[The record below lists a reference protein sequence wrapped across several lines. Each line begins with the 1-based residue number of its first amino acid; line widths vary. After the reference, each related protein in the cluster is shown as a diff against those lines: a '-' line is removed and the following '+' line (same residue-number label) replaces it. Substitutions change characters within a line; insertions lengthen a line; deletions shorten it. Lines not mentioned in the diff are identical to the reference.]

1 MNKNYCR
8 CDDLL
13 SLLTEKVFG
22 KIWINKNDWHVPE
35 DTFKIGRQFFQRR
48 WEQQKSIN
56 NRTID
61 NLLLLYNYA
70 LNGNS
75 VFQPDKVC
83 NSFLSI
89 LNALVGVNLQYLRFA
104 ADDTEKLRAYKINAI
119 LDILSV
125 LLQCTLDKEELDREQ
140 LAHMLPAKIIENYK
154 LLIKYSKGTT
164 EGIVRQTAVYG
175 LNDYIDELIEYGIT
189 LPEIDGALQKQE
201 SNSLEK
207 EIWYAS
213 QRTFLSSLEKN
224 GRFHGITVIADL
236 LPKGINV
243 NLQLPIHLNALGNS
257 SMSLKDFFHNN
268 TSNISLIGEGGIGK
282 TTFLQHILLEAYTLD
297 DGSAKTY
304 TDGSIIPVFIELN
317 RCPETIQ
324 NWVSSIT
331 GKSNFITRY
340 IAHILEN
347 HSSLETVEQRT
358 IEQIEKDM
366 QKIPSDG
373 KKKYLLLLDG
383 FNEVRMHSDR
393 MVRSILS
400 HEIQELRKYP
410 NVRIITTSRQ
420 TQEYKYAE
428 TFQGIYLTGLENAD
442 ITAYL
447 TDREYSE
454 AAINQIVSNTTLMN
468 CLRVPLY
475 LCMFSS
481 RKWNLPFLPE
491 TAGEILN
498 LFFHKNT
505 SFYNIKKHAE
515 KLHTNAF
522 SEHQAAFIMNFIIP
536 YIGWHYEKLECFS
549 VNKTILKQFI
559 MESLSFT
566 TELFKNASSNPY
578 PDFEYDPNLL
588 WNTGCALINNTHC
601 AEEIIDYICNYLG
614 IFYRYQT
621 SNPDFTEK
629 YHYSFIHHNF
639 RDYFSAM
646 WDIQLLSMLRC
657 ISATEFLQEAE
668 RTVYCRF
675 LDNTYWSPEKAGLIS
690 QILMEHH
697 SKPQLNE
704 ITGNWYLPAP
714 VYDEQ
719 QILSYCLDFCRK
731 LNAIELTPYHLLNN
745 ILTALHLGRGELSGM
760 DLSGLDLRKFNL
772 FGIVCSKKGA
782 TQTLAAD
789 FGNSSFSLY
798 SFVPE
803 NHQSFIEEHIYCGN
817 YCYTIDSYGIVKCWD
832 ILSGKMEY
840 EIIPPSN
847 FSHFTDAYNSSV
859 RHLKV
864 SKNGKW
870 IALRIHDTNNQ
881 KVKIAVYDTEN
892 PSAVHYVPEQYSD
905 YDQVIGF
912 DFTEDSSSIYVVYD
926 KVLLFCYSLEEKK
939 QLYYIGIPSYNAN
952 LTIYAKSAFSDIYF
966 IGKSAPL
973 YYYYKDVQ
981 KKHIAD
987 EASVTPTF
995 KLSSVDQVMRFYS
1008 SRISDDD
1015 IYVLAKLT
1023 IATGDYTV
1031 YSAFENEH
1039 IYGNLAT
1046 FLPGSSCF
1054 VYYDSNSR
1062 NLLRCNCNT
1071 GKIDIILEEITIA
1084 DRYINAIYAHP
1095 DKPDSCYIVLYDMIY
1110 EVVINP
1116 GTSCLITARHSL
1128 EFTNSHLSSKGF
1140 DRSVY
1145 FSSNTVPCGVR
1156 FLVKGRENRMYEWN
1170 CTNNQLTLKYNP
1182 SNYETAALIPDHTHK
1197 QFLLIHRTNG
1207 VSVFSSHPYRLIN
1220 YFHFE
1225 KTDYII
1231 EKCCYHEQTQQ
1242 LAIALRY
1249 INHRKI
1255 IIQNL
1260 HNSQQTLIY
1269 ETHKE
1274 KEAVKH
1280 LCFNETGAKLLI
1292 IFQYSSMEYHIADQI
1307 LASVSNA
1314 GKNEC
1319 YVCGNYS
1326 GNTIE
1331 VAIDQ
1336 DLSNGSTVMPR
1347 CEQYIL
1353 IKNSDPVSYYKRSF
1367 YYLPEITDDTA
1378 DYFLSLS
1385 EECGGISYKENPS
1398 KINYVYKG
1406 FLLNSQETPS
1416 ILHTQL
1422 VYETHG
1428 HNTVTNKRQ
1437 LHPLSDII
1445 YTFSKNHDAHYQ
1457 SSYELTYLSSDRKE
1471 GIIKRDLQFSY
1482 CPDLMKVP
1490 QISELSS
1497 NSARFYANPKMKTW
1511 IHLVSWEDDT
1521 IIGCRNENRLFTLPL
1536 NSLDTDSYHFIHV
1549 GSEIKYSPGIAIYGC
1564 NFSSVHC
1571 DDDIKKI
1578 IHQNG
1583 GLLDVNSIP
1592 EDSEE
1597 YSIHKYLPPDIE
1609 RTMKPI
1615 KLSSCKKPFGN
1626 N

>member
-1 MNKNYCR
+1 MNKHYCG

-22 KIWINKNDWHVPE
+22 KIWVNKNDWHVPE
-35 DTFKIGRQFFQRR
+35 DKFKIGRLFFQRR
-48 WEQQKSIN
+48 LEQPLSIN
-56 NRTID
+56 NRTMD

-75 VFQPDKVC
+75 VFSPDKIC
-83 NSFLSI
+83 NSFLNI
-89 LNALVGVNLQYLRFA
+89 LHALLGVNLQYLRFA
-104 ADDTEKLRAYKINAI
+104 ADDTEKLRTYKINAI

-125 LLQCTLDKEELDREQ
+125 LLQCTLNKKELDREQ
-140 LAHMLPAKIIENYK
+140 LAHTLPAKIIENCK

-164 EGIVRQTAVYG
+164 EGILRQTAVYG
-175 LNDYIDELIEYGIT
+175 LNDYIDELIEYGIS

-201 SNSLEK
+201 NDSLEK

-213 QRTFLSSLEKN
+213 QRAFFSSCEEN
-224 GRFHGITVIADL
+224 GRFHNVTIISDL

-243 NLQLPIHLNALGNS
+243 NLRLPIRLNALDNS
-257 SMSLKDFFHNN
+257 STSLKDIFRNN
-268 TSNISLIGEGGIGK
+268 TNNISIIGEGGIGK
-282 TTFLQHILLEAYTLD
+282 TTFLQHILLEEYTFA
-297 DGSAKTY
+297 DGSSKVY
-304 TDGSIIPVFIELN
+304 TDGSIIPIFIELN
-317 RCPETIQ
+317 RCPEMIQ
-324 NWVSSIT
+324 DWTSNIT

-340 IAHILEN
+340 IAQILEN
-347 HSSLETVEQRT
+347 HSSLESVDPRT

-383 FNEVRMHSDR
+383 FNEVRLHSGQ

-428 TFQGIYLTGLENAD
+428 TFQCIYLTGLEKED

-454 AAINQIVSNTTLMN
+454 TAINQIVSNNSLMN

-481 RKWNLPFLPE
+481 KKWDLPFLPE

-505 SFYNIKKHAE
+505 SFYNIKKHTE
-515 KLHTNAF
+515 ELHTNAF
-522 SEHQAAFIMNFIIP
+522 SEYQTSFIINFIIP

-549 VNKTILKQFI
+549 INKATLKQI
-559 MESLSFT
+559 ITEVLSFT
-566 TELFKNASSNPY
+566 VELFKNASSNPY
-578 PDFEYDPNLL
+578 PDFEYDPDLL
-588 WNTGCALINNTHC
+588 WNTGYSLANNSHSS
-601 AEEIIDYICNYLG
+601 EDIIDYICNYLG

-621 SNPDFTEK
+621 SSPDFTDK
-629 YHYSFIHHNF
+629 FHYSFIHHNF

-657 ISATEFLQEAE
+657 ISVEEFVHEHESSL
-668 RTVYCRF
+668 YYRF
-675 LDNTYWSPEKAGLIS
+675 LDNSYWSSEKAGLIS

-704 ITGNWYLPAP
+704 TTGNWHLPVP
-714 VYDEQ
+714 MHDEQ
-719 QILSYCLDFCRK
+719 QILPCCLDFCRK
-731 LNAIELTPYHLLNN
+731 LAKSGQTPHHLLNN

-760 DLSGLDLRKFNL
+760 DLSCLDFQKFNL

-789 FGNSSFSLY
+789 FTNSLFSVY
-798 SFVPE
+798 SFLPE
-803 NHQSFIEEHIYCGN
+803 NHQTFIEEHIYCGD

-832 ILSGKMEY
+832 VLSGKMEY

-870 IALRIHDTNNQ
+870 IALRIHDANNQ
-881 KVKIAVYDTEN
+881 KIAIVIYDTAN
-892 PSAVHYVPEQYSD
+892 PSKVHYVPEQYSD

-926 KVLLFCYSLEEKK
+926 KVMLFCYSLEEKK
-939 QLYYIGIPSYNAN
+939 QLYYIGVPPYDTN
-952 LTIYAKSAFSDIYF
+952 LTIYSKSAFSDIYF

-973 YYYYKDVQ
+973 YYYYEYIRE
-981 KKHIAD
+981 KHFFEETPI
-987 EASVTPTF
+987 TPTF
-995 KLSSVDQVMRFYS
+995 KLSNTNQVMRFFS
-1008 SRISDDD
+1008 SRISD
-1015 IYVLAKLT
+1015 YGTFALSKLT

-1031 YSAFENEH
+1031 YSTFDNED
-1039 IYGNLAT
+1039 IDKNLAT
-1046 FLPGSSCF
+1046 FLPDCSCF
-1054 VYYDSNSR
+1054 VYYDENSCQI
-1062 NLLRCNCNT
+1062 LRCNCNT
-1071 GKIDIILEEITIA
+1071 GKVDTILEEITIM
-1084 DRYINAIYAHP
+1084 DRYVTAIYAHP
-1095 DKPDSCYIVLYDMIY
+1095 DKPNSCYFIRHDETY
-1110 EVVINP
+1110 EAIITP
-1116 GTSCLITARHSL
+1116 STGCLITAHHNIDFIFDQIPSNALDRII
-1128 EFTNSHLSSKGF
+1128 GF
-1140 DRSVY
+1140 SA
-1145 FSSNTVPCGVR
+1145 NTVPCGTR
-1156 FLVKGRENRMYEWN
+1156 FLVKGFANRMYEWN
-1170 CTNNQLTLKYNP
+1170 CTSNQLTLKYNS
-1182 SNYETAALIPDHTHK
+1182 SNYETAALIPDYTHK

-1207 VSVFSSHPYRLIN
+1207 VSVFRSQPYHLIN

-1225 KTDYII
+1225 KTDYNI
-1231 EKCCYHEQTQQ
+1231 EKYCYHEQTQQ
-1242 LAIALRY
+1242 LAITLKY
-1249 INHRKI
+1249 IHHRKL

-1260 HNSQQTLIY
+1260 HNSQQTLVY

-1274 KEAVKH
+1274 KDAVKH
-1280 LCFNETGAKLLI
+1280 LCYNESGDKLLI
-1292 IFQYSSMEYHIADQI
+1292 ILQYNCMEYHVNDQT

-1319 YVCGNYS
+1319 YICGNYS

-1331 VAIDQ
+1331 IAIGQ
-1336 DLSNGSTVMPR
+1336 DRHNGSSVTPR
-1347 CEQYIL
+1347 CEHYIE
-1353 IKNSDPVSYYKRSF
+1353 IKNSNPVSYFKRSF
-1367 YYLPEITDDTA
+1367 YYLPEITNDTA
-1378 DYFLSLS
+1378 DYFLTLS
-1385 EECGGISYKENPS
+1385 EACGGISYAEKPS
-1398 KINYVYKG
+1398 KNHYIYKG
-1406 FLLNSQETPS
+1406 ILLNSQEIPS
-1416 ILHTQL
+1416 FLRERII
-1422 VYETHG
+1422 YEIQG
-1428 HNTVTNKRQ
+1428 HNTVTHKQQ
-1437 LHPLSDII
+1437 LQTLNNTI
-1445 YTFSKNHDAHYQ
+1445 YAFSKSPETHRH
-1457 SSYELTYLSSDRKE
+1457 SSYELTCFSSDRKK
-1471 GIIKRDLQFSY
+1471 GIIKHRQHFFY
-1482 CPDLMKVP
+1482 CPDLMEIP
-1490 QISELSS
+1490 NISELLS
-1497 NSARFYANPKMKTW
+1497 NSVRFYASPKTKTW
-1511 IHLVSWEDDT
+1511 IHLIPWDDT
-1521 IIGCRNENRLFTLPL
+1521 TVIGCRNENRLFTL
-1536 NSLDTDSYHFIHV
+1536 SLDSLDEEIHRFIQV
-1549 GSEIKYSPGIAIYGC
+1549 GSEIKYSPGIAIYHC
-1564 NFSSVHC
+1564 NFSGIHC
-1571 DDDIKKI
+1571 SDNTRKI

-1609 RTMKPI
+1609 W
-1615 KLSSCKKPFGN
+1615 
-1626 N
+1626 